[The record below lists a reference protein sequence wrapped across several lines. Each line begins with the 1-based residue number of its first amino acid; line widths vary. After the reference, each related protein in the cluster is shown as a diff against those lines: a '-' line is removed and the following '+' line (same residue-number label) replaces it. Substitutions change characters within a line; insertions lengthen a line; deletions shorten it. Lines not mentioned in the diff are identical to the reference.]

1 MFSTNTETERITLNQ
16 LFGRFSRWYG
26 LKKFVAWILR
36 YRANLR
42 KAVGHRKSGSMP
54 HSHVTRIEPITVEE
68 LDKAEKEI
76 LVHVQ
81 KESFKEK
88 IAILKNS
95 SADVIKG
102 SAPTTKKIQ
111 IKKSS
116 KISRLD
122 PRLMDGLLRVGGRLE
137 NAPFNWM
144 RNIL

>member
-1 MFSTNTETERITLNQ
+1 M
-16 LFGRFSRWYG
+16 
-26 LKKFVAWILR
+26 
-36 YRANLR
+36 
-42 KAVGHRKSGSMP
+42 
-54 HSHVTRIEPITVEE
+54 EE
-68 LDKAEKEI
+68 LDKAEREI

-81 KESFKEK
+81 KESFKEE

-122 PRLMDGLLRVGGRLE
+122 PRLMDSLLGVGGRLK